1 MNGPVYDHFTT
12 QRFQNCMILAD
23 HPNFTTVEGRLW
35 DNCKVISTQASLRT
49 VRWNFLPLIY
59 SFLEM
64 LWNIIF
70 RRRNLKTID
79 PLAASKVICK
89 ICLLRPPNQVKQ
101 GSRTVFQEKA
111 PLAARSEEGG
121 LFSQATG
128 TTVAYRTDT
137 TGVIWRMRDEREA
150 RGGRGAQEMCDDGL
164 QQ

>member
-1 MNGPVYDHFTT
+1 M
-12 QRFQNCMILAD
+12 
-23 HPNFTTVEGRLW
+23 
-35 DNCKVISTQASLRT
+35 LR
-49 VRWNFLPLIY
+49 
-59 SFLEM
+59 
-64 LWNIIF
+64 NIIF

-79 PLAASKVICK
+79 PLAVSKVICK

-101 GSRTVFQEKA
+101 GSRTVFYEKA
-111 PLAARSEEGG
+111 PLAARSEEGA

-128 TTVAYRTDT
+128 TTVAYRTDR